1 MKRLTYSL
9 LLILLSGLVACG
21 ANQPAANSQ
30 PVHVVTKQIDPCS
43 LVPKAQ
49 VEQIL
54 KARVTAAQESSLP
67 NSKTILY
74 ATCGYANWG
83 FSISVHF
90 SLEIY
95 KDVASTT
102 AAFEYHKH
110 MIIIV
115 SQVVDGTP
123 SPGDVHVTFQNI
135 SGLGDQAFLIFT
147 PQFPALYVQKG
158 DAILSIIASNSGQ
171 LVSQFE
177 KLEQQLARFAVQ
189 NM

>member
-1 MKRLTYSL
+1 MKRLTYGL

-54 KARVTAAQESSLP
+54 KAQVTATQDSSLP
-67 NSKTILY
+67 NSKTIRY

-83 FSISVHF
+83 FSVSVHI

-123 SPGDVHVTFQNI
+123 PPGDVHVTFQNI
-135 SGLGDQAFLIFT
+135 SSLGDKAFLIIT
-147 PQFPALYVQKG
+147 PQYPMLYVQKG
-158 DAILSIIASNSGQ
+158 NVILSITTGNYKQPVAQ
-171 LVSQFE
+171 A
-177 KLEQQLARFAVQ
+177 EQQEQELARLAVR
-189 NM
+189 NI